1 MRNILILIT
10 LISGL
15 IFTSLIKNKT
25 RLLEKELIYL
35 DNEINSLKSNL
46 AEASLDFQYLST
58 PKHISFLAKDFLDEN
73 FSYYKES
80 QIQKSIKPQ
89 KNLIILKKL
98 KNDNTSSQLSTEE
111 SVNNKS
117 NVAKKID
124 NTQLIITEKFGTQ
137 ITDDAFSGEETV
149 KYLAILKKLKN
160 DNTSSQLS
168 TEEAVNKKSNV
179 VQEIDN
185 KQLLIAERIDKKN
198 SQKEK
203 KKIVLKKIQKW
214 AGIQAIKVFLGIP
227 NIPVK

>member
-1 MRNILILIT
+1 MRNILILII

-15 IFTSLIKNKT
+15 IFTSLIKNRT
-25 RLLEKELIYL
+25 RLLEKELVHL

-58 PKHISFLAKDFLDEN
+58 PKHISLLAKDFLDEN

-89 KNLIILKKL
+89 KDLIILKKL

-124 NTQLIITEKFGTQ
+124 NTQLLITKR
-137 ITDDAFSGEETV
+137 S
-149 KYLAILKKLKN
+149 
-160 DNTSSQLS
+160 
-168 TEEAVNKKSNV
+168 
-179 VQEIDN
+179 
-185 KQLLIAERIDKKN
+185 DKKN

-203 KKIVLKKIQKW
+203 KKITSKKIQKW
-214 AGIQAIKVFLGIP
+214 TGIQAIKVFLGIP

>member
-15 IFTSLIKNKT
+15 IFTSLVKNKT
-25 RLLEKELIYL
+25 RLLEKELLYL
-35 DNEINSLKSNL
+35 DNEINSLNFNL
-46 AEASLDFQYLST
+46 NEASLDFEYLTT
-58 PKHISFLAKDFLDEN
+58 PKHISLLAKNFLDEN

-89 KNLIILKKL
+89 KDLIILKKL

-111 SVNNKS
+111 SVNKKL
-117 NVAKKID
+117 NVAKEID
-124 NTQLIITEKFGTQ
+124 NTQLLIT
-137 ITDDAFSGEETV
+137 
-149 KYLAILKKLKN
+149 
-160 DNTSSQLS
+160 
-168 TEEAVNKKSNV
+168 
-179 VQEIDN
+179 
-185 KQLLIAERIDKKN
+185 ERIDKKN

-214 AGIQAIKVFLGIP
+214 TSIQAIKVFLGIP

>member
-25 RLLEKELIYL
+25 RLLEKELVYL
-35 DNEINSLKSNL
+35 DNEINSLSSNL

-58 PKHISFLAKDFLDEN
+58 PKHISFLAKDFLDGS

-89 KNLIILKKL
+89 KDLIILKKL

-111 SVNNKS
+111 SVNKKS
-117 NVAKKID
+117 NVAKEID
-124 NTQLIITEKFGTQ
+124 NTQLFIT
-137 ITDDAFSGEETV
+137 
-149 KYLAILKKLKN
+149 
-160 DNTSSQLS
+160 
-168 TEEAVNKKSNV
+168 
-179 VQEIDN
+179 
-185 KQLLIAERIDKKN
+185 ERIDKKN

-203 KKIVLKKIQKW
+203 KKIALRKIQKW
-214 AGIQAIKVFLGIP
+214 TGIQAIKIFLGIP

>member
-58 PKHISFLAKDFLDEN
+58 PKHISFLVKDFLDGN
-73 FSYYKES
+73 FSYYKEY

-89 KNLIILKKL
+89 KDLIILKKL
-98 KNDNTSSQLSTEE
+98 KNDNTSSQLSTKE
-111 SVNNKS
+111 S
-117 NVAKKID
+117 
-124 NTQLIITEKFGTQ
+124 
-137 ITDDAFSGEETV
+137 
-149 KYLAILKKLKN
+149 
-160 DNTSSQLS
+160 
-168 TEEAVNKKSNV
+168 VNKKSNV
-179 VQEIDN
+179 AKEIDN
-185 KQLLIAERIDKKN
+185 TQLLITERIDKKN

-203 KKIVLKKIQKW
+203 KKITSKKIQKW
-214 AGIQAIKVFLGIP
+214 TGIQAIKVFLGIP